1 MGQFRGRR
9 KFPRRNLPKNV
20 GVLYRGEYAVKG
32 GVAIGEGG
40 LSFLSSQM
48 VPVAEEVIITF
59 KIPGG
64 QMTSVRAEVR
74 NHLSKDKNKVIHGLR
89 FLNLSIEGRR
99 KIRAFVASRPGSET
113 PA

>member
-9 KFPRRNLPKNV
+9 KFPRRNITKNI
-20 GVLYRGEYAVKG
+20 GVLYRGDYDIKS

-40 LSFLSSQM
+40 LSFFSSQM

-64 QMTSVRAEVR
+64 HMTSVRAEVR
-74 NHLSKDKNKVIHGLR
+74 NHLSQDRNKVVHGLR
-89 FLNLSIEGRR
+89 FINLSVEGRR